1 MGAVLTVDDDGPG
14 IPVEQ
19 RVIIFDRFARLD
31 DARSRDAGGSGIGLS
46 IVKQVT
52 EHFGGTVAA
61 TESPLLGGARF
72 TVTLPLASPTARS
85 GS

>member
-1 MGAVLTVDDDGPG
+1 MLTVDDDGPG

-19 RVIIFDRFARLD
+19 RTVIFDRFARLD

-52 EHFGGTVAA
+52 EHYGGTVTA
-61 TESPLLGGARF
+61 TDSPLGGARF
-72 TVTLPLASPTARS
+72 TVTLPLA
-85 GS
+85 